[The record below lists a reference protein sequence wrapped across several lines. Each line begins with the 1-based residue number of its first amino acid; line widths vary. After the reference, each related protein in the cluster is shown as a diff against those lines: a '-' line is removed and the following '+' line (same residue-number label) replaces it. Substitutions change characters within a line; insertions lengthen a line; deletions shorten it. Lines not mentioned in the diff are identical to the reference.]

1 MDKKKILIINNPH
14 SGRNGARRDPH
25 EAAALFDKDK
35 FIVDVKNTVCRSDAT
50 EIAYIYAD
58 KYDIIAACGG
68 DGTLSEVIG
77 GIMKSGLDVPIGYI
91 PMGSTNDLAATVGI
105 PTDIRSAVGVISDG
119 HTNTYDI
126 GSFNGRAFSYVAC
139 FGPGTHVS
147 YSTPQKMKNLLGYS
161 AYMINGFLFNVI
173 PTMLE
178 ARPKHIRI
186 EYDGNMIDDDFYFGA
201 VSNALSVAGMFK
213 FDRNK
218 VRLNDGKFEIMLVRR
233 IDGAFGLFGML
244 NKMIRGDFDGDSLIQ
259 LSASNIKMTFAN
271 GVDWSLDG
279 EYGGNA
285 HQVDINVNKQAVRI
299 FSPQSELFI

>member
-14 SGRNGARRDPH
+14 SGRNGARRDVY
-25 EAAALFDKDK
+25 ETAALFNKDK
-35 FIVDVKNTVCRSDAT
+35 FDVTVKNTVCRGDAA

-77 GIMKSGLDVPIGYI
+77 GVIKSGSDTPIGYI

-105 PTDIRSAVGVISDG
+105 PSDVRGAVDVISAG
-119 HTNTYDI
+119 HLNTYDI
-126 GSFNGRAFSYVAC
+126 GSFNGRSFSYVAC

-173 PTMLE
+173 PTMIE
-178 ARPKHIRI
+178 AKPKHIRI
-186 EYDGNMIDDDFYFGA
+186 EYDGKVLDDDFYFGA

-213 FDRNK
+213 FDRSK
-218 VRLNDGKFEIMLVRR
+218 VRLNDGKFEVMLVRR

-244 NKMIRGDFDGDSLIQ
+244 KKMIRGDFDGDSLIQ
-259 LSASNIKMTFAN
+259 LSASDIKMTFGK

-279 EYGGNA
+279 EYGGNSRE
-285 HQVDINVNKQAVRI
+285 VDINVNRQAVRI
-299 FSPQSELFI
+299 FSPESELFI